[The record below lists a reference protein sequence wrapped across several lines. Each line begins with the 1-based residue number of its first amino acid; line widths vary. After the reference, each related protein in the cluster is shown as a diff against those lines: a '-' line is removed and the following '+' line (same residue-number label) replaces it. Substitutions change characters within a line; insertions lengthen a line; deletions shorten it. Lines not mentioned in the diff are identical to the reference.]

1 MTGRKVRGSTPY
13 PNKRSASLAVG
24 AHSRDVAP
32 WSALGLG
39 GMVFA
44 PMLMRT
50 PLPFPAGVN
59 QRGYAHSLTVISS
72 TGRTCFPQPDRVP

>member
-13 PNKRSASLAVG
+13 PNKPSESLAVG
-24 AHSRDVAP
+24 ARSRDVAP
-32 WSALGLG
+32 WSTPALS

-44 PMLMRT
+44 LTLMRT

-59 QRGYAHSLTVISS
+59 YNAAMRIRS
-72 TGRTCFPQPDRVP
+72 R